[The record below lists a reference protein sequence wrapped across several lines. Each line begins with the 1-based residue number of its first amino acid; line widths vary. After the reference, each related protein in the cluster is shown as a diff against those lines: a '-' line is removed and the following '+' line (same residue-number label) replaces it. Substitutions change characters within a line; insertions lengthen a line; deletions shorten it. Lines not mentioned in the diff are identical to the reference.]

1 MKKSWLKAYPEIFPL
16 AHTMYNDDKQKGV
29 MNEVLL
35 CLQEELEGMGSS
47 LEVFGLPSPNLEFHV
62 QRVPKTISEEMFCA
76 QNQADIGRR
85 KCEQLNTDQAHAFST
100 IMEAVN
106 DDTHVNRLFFLNAPG
121 GYGKNLD

>member
-1 MKKSWLKAYPEIFPL
+1 MCDAE
-16 AHTMYNDDKQKGV
+16 KQRCV

-35 CLQEELEGMGSS
+35 CLQEELEGMGSY

-76 QNQADIGRR
+76 ENQADIGRT
-85 KCEQLNTDQAHAFST
+85 KCQQLNTDQSHALSA

-106 DDTHVNRLFFLNAPG
+106 DDTCQQAILSQCSQRLWE
-121 GYGKNLD
+121 NLLD